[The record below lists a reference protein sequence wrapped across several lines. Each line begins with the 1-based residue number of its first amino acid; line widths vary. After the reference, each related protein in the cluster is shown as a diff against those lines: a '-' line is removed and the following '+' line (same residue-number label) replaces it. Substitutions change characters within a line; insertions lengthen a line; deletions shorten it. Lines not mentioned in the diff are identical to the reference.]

1 MKSIEQPGFVY
12 ILHAEGTNRFK
23 IGYSADPEK
32 RCQSVSQQSPFSIV
46 LIHSYPSDNAY
57 RDEQK
62 LHNMFSNRRVHG
74 EWFCFDSIEHIK
86 VLIDEFFEIK
96 SSNKSTK
103 PIPISSR
110 HLYSGDEV
118 NDQLQRP
125 KPKKREKPEYP
136 DLSDEQVRIVKFVE
150 KRGGECKLNDI
161 LKGMTITV
169 NGERWNKENYTHA
182 LHSIKNKGYLN
193 LRVERETIWVSLLR
207 SEQVDESNEQKAPEN
222 NSNSDDI
229 NRRKFEAIANY
240 CQRKGETTVR
250 KIQQGKLLSD
260 DYKLDS
266 NFIKYALD
274 VLADQGLI
282 TINKSSEDW
291 IVESL
296 TGNHLSASF
305 PDFDIW
311 KLRQKPKKSDNPKDK
326 FMQIL
331 EFCKDKELV
340 SVRDV
345 QRSTVGRNLSS
356 DAIKYAFEWLENNG
370 HGTVKTEQIGGSVR
384 VLFIPDSCVS
394 KTENKPE
401 LNQVVNGI
409 ELYPEWLS
417 IYELAKQDGSI
428 LAREVYRSTLGQ
440 RLKLNATTTRH
451 IFDKLTKAGLGTVT
465 EISGSCVFCPRIIPM
480 NNIDLSKP
488 ERVANIQDLLIHLCN
503 TQK

>member
-96 SSNKSTK
+96 SLNKSTK

-118 NDQLQRP
+118 NDQSQRP

-136 DLSDEQVRIVKFVE
+136 DLSDEQIRIVKFVE
-150 KRGGECKLNDI
+150 KQGGECKLNDI

-169 NGERWNKENYTHA
+169 NGERWTKEKYTHA
-182 LHSIKNKGYLN
+182 IHSIKNKGYLN
-193 LRVERETIWVSLLR
+193 LRVERETIWISLLR
-207 SEQVDESNEQKAPEN
+207 FEQVDKSSQQESPEN
-222 NSNSDDI
+222 NSNPDDI
-229 NRRKFEAIANY
+229 NRRKFEAITSY

-260 DYKLDS
+260 EYKLDS
-266 NFIKYALD
+266 NFIKYALNM
-274 VLADQGLI
+274 LSEQGLI
-282 TINKSSEDW
+282 TLDKSSEDW
-291 IVESL
+291 IIESFA
-296 TGNHLSASF
+296 GNPLSASF

-331 EFCKDKELV
+331 TFCEGIGST
-340 SVRDV
+340 SVREV
-345 QRSTVGRNLSS
+345 QRSSVGYNLSS
-356 DAIKYAFEWLENNG
+356 DVIKYAFEWLENNG
-370 HGTVKTEQIGGSVR
+370 YGTVKTEQTGGTTR
-384 VLFIPDSCVS
+384 VSFTPDSCDS
-394 KTENKPE
+394 KLENKPE
-401 LNQVVNGI
+401 LNQIINGV

-428 LAREVYRSTLGQ
+428 LAREVYRSALGQ
-440 RLKLNATTTRH
+440 RLKLNKATTRQ
-451 IFDKLTKAGLGTVT
+451 IFDKLTEAKLGTVT
-465 EISGSCVFCPRIIPM
+465 EVSGSCIFTP
-480 NNIDLSKP
+480 DLSYK
-488 ERVANIQDLLIHLCN
+488 QSK
-503 TQK
+503 TQAHELSRSS